1 MKKSVPTV
9 TVLIPG
15 LLESFPGIDPNI
27 FPELPALSK
36 LLCKGT
42 NKITKDNNFETTLC
56 RLFNIHPDDNN
67 ELPIAQLTWLT
78 DSGSPSDTALL
89 RADPVHLKPDQTEL
103 KLFPATQLSI
113 TAQEAEQLVTTL
125 NEQYY
130 ADGLKFTAPTP
141 TRWYLSVKQQ
151 ISLTTHPLSSVAG
164 INIHRFL
171 PGGKDATY
179 WKGLFNEIQMLLH
192 NHPVNQQRRDKQQP
206 AINSLW
212 FWGSA
217 PLNPGAETD
226 SYLVMSNEVLAK
238 SLAKL
243 IGMRFKCTETTVEVA
258 FMEATVDKSN
268 VLIVRPDLLDSITI
282 GDFNSW
288 NQMLEHFEQT
298 LFKPLLSALKKR
310 KITSVKLLL
319 CNGRTYRV
327 KHSQLFQ
334 FWKSVKPFK
343 SYTGGS

>member
-1 MKKSVPTV
+1 MNKSTPKV

-36 LLCKGT
+36 LLSKGT
-42 NKITKDNNFETTLC
+42 NKITTDNNFETTLC

-103 KLFPATQLSI
+103 KLFPANQLSI
-113 TAQEAEQLVTTL
+113 TAKEAKQLVTTL

-130 ADGLKFTAPTP
+130 SDGLKFTAPTP
-141 TRWYLSVKQQ
+141 TRWYLSTKQQ
-151 ISLTTHPLSSVAG
+151 ITLTTHPLSSVAG
-164 INIHRFL
+164 GNIYHYL
-171 PGGKDATY
+171 PGGEDATY

-217 PLNPGAETD
+217 PLNAGAEPD
-226 SYLVMSNEVLAK
+226 SSLVISNEVLAE
-238 SLAKL
+238 SLAEYT
-243 IGMRFKCTETTVEVA
+243 GMRFKNIDTTVELA
-258 FMEATVDKSN
+258 FMEAAADKSN
-268 VLIVRPDLLDSITI
+268 ALIVRPDFLDSIPY

-288 NQMLEHFEQT
+288 NKMLVHFEQT
-298 LFKPLLSALKKR
+298 LFKPLLSALKK
-310 KITSVKLLL
+310 KEITSVKLLP
-319 CNGRTYRV
+319 CNGRTYQVTR
-327 KHSQLFQ
+327 SQLFQ
-334 FWKSVKPFK
+334 FWKSVKSFK
-343 SYTGGS
+343 LYAGAS